1 MSLFEKILNLN
12 RFFFKSLHTLN
23 RLLNKYKREYLLGF
37 VFIILANLMTVIGTE
52 YVRKAINSV
61 ANFDHNF
68 SWKERLMYSAIV
80 VLAPIMSGLFTYFM
94 RQTII
99 IASRKIEFD
108 LKNEIFEHY
117 ERLPQ
122 SFYKKNRTGDLIARI
137 SEDVAQVRMYLGP
150 GIMYTLNLL
159 VITVLVSYRMVAID
173 ATMSLYVLIPLP
185 ILLFLVYRNSKII
198 NQKSK
203 VVQEQLSNISSFVQD
218 TFSGIRVIKSYNMEP
233 KIIADYEKET
243 SKYKEK
249 NIEVA
254 QVNAFF
260 YPTILLILGLCY
272 LFILYIGGSRYA
284 SGEIKNIGT
293 VAAFFIYI
301 NIIVWPFIAVGWVT
315 SVVQRA
321 EASQK
326 RINEF
331 LETKPEIVNENPNHS
346 EIKGNIEFKNV
357 SFNYQNTGIQ
367 ALKDVSFKI
376 EAGKTLAILGRT
388 GSGKTTIAELICRM
402 YDADSGEIL
411 IDNQSIKKVNLY
423 DLRRN
428 IGYVPQESFL
438 FSDTIKNNIAFGVDN
453 ASDEMIINAAKDA
466 SVHDNIVHF
475 AEQYETILGERG
487 VTLSGGQKQRISIA
501 RVFIKKPTIYIFD
514 DSLSAV
520 DTETEEQILN
530 NLAKN
535 TQNATTLIITHRISS
550 AKNADYIIVLDEG
563 SIIEEGTHNDLI
575 TQEGYY
581 QTLYNQQLAEGV

>member
-23 RLLNKYKREYLLGF
+23 RLLDKYKREYLLGF

-272 LFILYIGGSRYA
+272 LFILYVGGSRYA

-453 ASDEMIINAAKDA
+453 VTDEMIINAAKDA
-466 SVHDNIVHF
+466 SVHDNIMHF

-563 SIIEEGTHNDLI
+563 SIIEEGTHDALI